1 MYLCNKLCLDA
12 SKFSKIFNFFLGT
25 EGLRLIQKPY
35 YDLYYLYLIFRS
47 TQSKASKIEGYNNTS
62 ARIVERLPAKKKYR
76 KPSISESVLRSG
88 QAHETTYVTTQNEV
102 LQRKN
107 RQS

>member
-12 SKFSKIFNFFLGT
+12 SKFSKIFDFFLGT

-62 ARIVERLPAKKKYR
+62 ARIVERLPAKKSTGSHR
-76 KPSISESVLRSG
+76 LVWSRSCD
-88 QAHETTYVTTQNEV
+88 QDKHM
-102 LQRKN
+102 
-107 RQS
+107 RQHM